1 MKNLSFSILT
11 ALISCLLLSATAL
24 HAQQAL
30 PASGGQAGMTSI
42 SMGQT
47 VYLTHTGGGTA
58 SEGVLQVDC
67 PAVESPDSGGCYA
80 IPMAQMVPE
89 EAGGTWAIVSTIGT
103 TVDTTGVVIPGLNTG
118 TANDPDTVLYLL
130 NGCTTEVVIEVFP
143 QPVVNAVNGGP
154 YCNGELGHVYEIG
167 GDAVSWQW
175 AFPGGFSSTKK
186 YASVSPASPGDYIV
200 VATDAN
206 GCTNSDTTTIC
217 VSQVAKNCETAVDVY
232 LGPSGTASFDPNTLL
247 GGGSVSECS
256 IAGVAPQGVVSLS
269 CDNLAGQGPVF
280 TVSDSLGC
288 EETCTTT
295 VIVKDTIRPVEGCEA
310 TQEMVLV
317 WEGTQLFPLPLAEGS
332 DDNCGASNLEFS
344 FSEDF
349 STDRSMVFD
358 CTEKLVGP
366 VDLEVFM
373 RDASGNVSSCMVSVG
388 YTPDSEDCDCTG
400 DQLTLNDAPVPAAD
414 YKASQTITS
423 AGKVASGDT
432 VLYKAVLSITLAAGF
447 TAEPGSS
454 FRARIDECRTGSN
467 SPSPTDMR
475 AGTDLASEPSQTLRS
490 TVWPNPFRDAFT
502 LELDLPAEAPVSLT
516 MHSLDGRTVRQLL
529 RSQAM
534 SAGPHR
540 LTIDASRLPGGV
552 YVLRAQAGMQ
562 SITHQV
568 VKISQ

>member
-310 TQEMVLV
+310 TQEIVLV

-349 STDRSMVFD
+349 STERSRVFD

-366 VDLEVFM
+366 VELEVFM
-373 RDASGNVSSCMVSVG
+373 RDASGNALQI
-388 YTPDSEDCDCTG
+388 TR
-400 DQLTLNDAPVPAAD
+400 PA
-414 YKASQTITS
+414 K
-423 AGKVASGDT
+423 
-432 VLYKAVLSITLAAGF
+432 
-447 TAEPGSS
+447 
-454 FRARIDECRTGSN
+454 
-467 SPSPTDMR
+467 PSPVQAQWPAEIR
-475 AGTDLASEPSQTLRS
+475 SYLR
-490 TVWPNPFRDAFT
+490 PFRPSRCC
-502 LELDLPAEAPVSLT
+502 LVLPPRQVAPS
-516 MHSLDGRTVRQLL
+516 GR
-529 RSQAM
+529 
-534 SAGPHR
+534 GPM
-540 LTIDASRLPGGV
+540 IA
-552 YVLRAQAGMQ
+552 
-562 SITHQV
+562 
-568 VKISQ
+568 

>member
-1 MKNLSFSILT
+1 MKNLSFSIFT

-24 HAQQAL
+24 RAQQAL

-118 TANDPDTVLYLL
+118 TSNDPDTVLYLL

-143 QPVVNAVNGGP
+143 APVVNAVNGGP

-269 CDNLAGQGPVF
+269 CDDIGGQGPAF
-280 TVSDSLGC
+280 TVSDLLGC

-295 VIVKDTIRPVEGCEA
+295 VVVKDTTSPMDACEA
-310 TQEMVLV
+310 IQEIVLV
-317 WEGTQLFPLPLAEGS
+317 WEGTQVFPSNLGSGS

-344 FSEDF
+344 FSSDF
-349 STDRSMVFD
+349 SDPSRTLNCADEMA
-358 CTEKLVGP
+358 GP

-423 AGKVASGDT
+423 AGTVASGDT
-432 VLYKAVLSITLAAGF
+432 VLYKAVQSITLTTGF
-447 TAEPGSS
+447 KAEPGSS
-454 FRARIDECRTGSN
+454 FSARIDECRTDSS
-467 SPSPTDMR
+467 SPLATDMR
-475 AGTDLASEPSQTLRS
+475 AGTVLAVEPSEILRS
-490 TVWPNPFRDAFT
+490 TVSPNPFRDVFT
-502 LELDLPAEAPVSLT
+502 LDLHLTAEAPVSLT
-516 MHSLDGRTVRQLL
+516 LHSLDGRTVRQML
-529 RSQAM
+529 RSEAM
-534 SAGPHR
+534 SVGPHR

-552 YVLRAQAGMQ
+552 YVLRTEAGMQ
-562 SITHQV
+562 TVTHQV